1 MLISY
6 ATHFV
11 FLLQEEETGLNVF
24 SYAYSFFTSTELVLV
39 FVSVFKKKCSIII
52 KIYINKYTVY
62 LLREGAE
69 MKMIL

>member
-52 KIYINKYTVY
+52 KIYINIRCIY
-62 LLREGAE
+62 
-69 MKMIL
+69 